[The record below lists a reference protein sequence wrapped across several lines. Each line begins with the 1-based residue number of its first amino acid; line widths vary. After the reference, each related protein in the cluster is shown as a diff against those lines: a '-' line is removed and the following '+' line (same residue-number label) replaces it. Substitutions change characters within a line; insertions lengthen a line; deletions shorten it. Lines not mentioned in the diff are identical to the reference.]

1 MSKHFHS
8 VVLKKCL
15 TLFETTHSNV
25 LSTIPPQ
32 KIFEY
37 LVKVPS
43 LSFCTTARTMLAV
56 WERVGPWTRTLD
68 RNEGTFNKDKRDMC
82 AICIEDWYNWW
93 TTVKNR
99 RSSIHGPNPTH
110 TKTFLIQTKTITIR
124 ALYAFLFNCLKKICL
139 YLFVFTGALPQSV
152 QHELYNCRSSS
163 PTSTSLRSEKV

>member
-1 MSKHFHS
+1 M
-8 VVLKKCL
+8 LKKCL

-25 LSTIPPQ
+25 LSTIPPK

-43 LSFCTTARTMLAV
+43 LSFCTTAHPMLAV
-56 WERVGPWTRTLD
+56 WERGGPWTRTLD
-68 RNEGTFNKDKRDMC
+68 RNGGLSIKIKKYVCYLYIRDY
-82 AICIEDWYNWW
+82 YNWW

-139 YLFVFTGALPQSV
+139 YLFVSDLVMPLPESAQN
-152 QHELYNCRSSS
+152 ELYKCRSNSLS
-163 PTSTSLRSEKV
+163 STSLRSEKV